1 MDEAQVGQVGGAS
14 VSAPMRLVAR
24 IVMVVAALGLVA
36 AFFLP
41 WASAGEDYREAAA
54 LAPDVMF
61 YEPTGL
67 TVEGAADLSL
77 FEYAQ
82 VYGSMSGTGWEIYLY
97 IIYVA
102 LGVAVVTLV
111 LAAFGKPIGVTVFGI
126 LTLVASRLL
135 VWDFEDRGVLPNGT
149 HDWGVAP
156 VIYIVAA
163 VVLIA
168 AAVWLF
174 VLKRQAKAAARGA
187 EQMNGSAR

>member
-1 MDEAQVGQVGGAS
+1 MDETQVGQTGGAG
-14 VSAPMRLVAR
+14 APMRLIAR
-24 IVMVVAALGLVA
+24 IVMVVAALGLMA

-82 VYGSMSGTGWEIYLY
+82 VYGSMSGTGWEVYQY
-97 IIYVA
+97 IMYVA
-102 LGVAVVTLV
+102 LAISAVTLL
-111 LAAFGKPIGVTVFGI
+111 LAAFGKPIGATVFAV
-126 LTLVASRLL
+126 LTVAASRLL
-135 VWDFEDRGVLPNGT
+135 VWDFEDRGVLPNST
-149 HDWGVAP
+149 HDWGIAP

-174 VLKRQAKAAARGA
+174 VLKRQAKVAARA
-187 EQMNGSAR
+187 TEQADGSAH